1 MESIEHSQPL
11 SPRSLGWIAVACALA
26 SGAYKAVLLLMQSFP
41 FNADEAIVGLMA
53 RHSLQGAIPI
63 FFYGQAYM
71 GSLDALLVAGV
82 FSLTGE
88 SVLGIRA
95 VQVGLYMLTVA
106 SAVLLAGQI
115 YPRRMVVIATGLLLA
130 FPAVHITL
138 YTTVSLGGYGE
149 ALLFGTWL
157 MLVAWNLWRKP
168 QPWWM
173 YAVWGLLAGLGLW
186 AFALVI
192 VFAVPA
198 GAVLLAS
205 LRGFQ
210 VHGARWRR
218 AAITL
223 VAALVGLS
231 PWLAWVSTHGARQ
244 AFQELA
250 GSAIAGASPSGV
262 IQALGLHLAYLG
274 VFGTTAILGLRPPW
288 SSELILPGLGVV
300 AVAFWMA
307 VIAFGIGA
315 LRRRDTARIARWML
329 AGVVVTTV
337 LGFLI
342 TPFGADPSG
351 RYFLPLVIPMAIFGG
366 EMLEAL
372 ARRWKPVASWG
383 WLIGVLLFHVLG
395 TLQLA
400 SVSPTLLTTQFD
412 SEARAD
418 HQHDEALIDF
428 LEDQGESSGY
438 TTYWVAY
445 PLAFLTDERLIY
457 VPALPYHSDLRFTP
471 RDNRYPPYAA
481 AVASA
486 PRAAYIT
493 VDHPKLD
500 DRIRSGLK
508 VLGVEWREAQ
518 IGGYHVYYDLSRNV
532 VPAELPLEPIP
543 PGT

>member
-1 MESIEHSQPL
+1 
-11 SPRSLGWIAVACALA
+11 
-26 SGAYKAVLLLMQSFP
+26 MQSFP

-88 SVLGIRA
+88 SILGIRS

-115 YPRRMVVIATGLLLA
+115 FPRRMVVIATGLLLA

-168 QPWWM
+168 QAWWM
-173 YAVWGLLAGLGLW
+173 YALWGLLAGLGLW

-198 GAVLLAS
+198 GALLLVS
-205 LRGFQ
+205 LRGFPERD
-210 VHGARWRR
+210 ARWRR
-218 AAITL
+218 AGITL
-223 VAALVGLS
+223 AAGVAGLL
-231 PWLAWVSTHGARQ
+231 PWLAWVSTYGAGQ
-244 AFQELA
+244 AIQELA
-250 GSAIAGASPSGV
+250 GSAISGASPSGV

-274 VFGTTAILGLRPPW
+274 VLGSTAILGLRPPW
-288 SSELILPGLGVV
+288 SSEMILPGLGVV
-300 AVAFWMA
+300 VVAFWIA
-307 VIAFGIGA
+307 AIAFGVSA
-315 LRRRDTARIARWML
+315 LRRRDSARMARWML
-329 AGVVVTTV
+329 AGVVVMTV

-351 RYFLPLVIPMAIFGG
+351 RYFLPLVIPMAIIGG

-372 ARRWKPVASWG
+372 ARRWKPVASWA

-395 TLQLA
+395 TLKLA

-412 SEARAD
+412 SEARVD
-418 HQHDEALIDF
+418 HQHDEALVDF
-428 LEDQGESSGY
+428 LENQGEFFGY

-471 RDNRYPPYAA
+471 RDNRYPPYTA

-493 VDHPKLD
+493 FDHPNLD